1 VKDGKGDCISTL
13 FDVSGFHLG
22 AVYSYIKING
32 LYLQRR
38 QSILCLA
45 WFLFFRSNSLKQR
58 STFKTRKLLNTFK
71 TFVLFR
77 MGLKKLN
84 HIKNFPV
91 NGNLIFKVNGGYRVF
106 NFHRKS
112 VTKIIHRD
120 LSPAEVSAEIEGV
133 QKASNFDFAPK
144 LFECNTAEH
153 WYEEEL
159 IDGVIGYSELI
170 ARPDSILKVFDRDIV
185 RCLAEMFLIHTPIPT
200 TVGDIVARCNR
211 TWTHDRLN
219 QECPERQKLDS
230 FFQFVQ
236 PIVARLVAR
245 EGQAVCLVFSHGD
258 FSLRNMLMTQSGL
271 KILDW
276 ETTANRS
283 ILFDLY
289 NFFLTELYYQRVSTN
304 LIGEVDEAIRNLQ
317 ARVIAHNSVIAN
329 HFVEFAEL
337 YRLLYYVERIA
348 MLLERHPDD
357 KIFNVIFR
365 SIEVFENFEQ
375 SVPAGSDVN

>member
-1 VKDGKGDCISTL
+1 MS
-13 FDVSGFHLG
+13 
-22 AVYSYIKING
+22 AAYSYIKING

-38 QSILCLA
+38 QNILWLA

-58 STFKTRKLLNTFK
+58 STFKTRKLLNTLK
-71 TFVLFR
+71 TFILFR

-84 HIKNFPV
+84 HIKKFPV
-91 NGNLIFKVNGGYRVF
+91 NGNLIFKVNGGYRAF
-106 NFHRKS
+106 NFHHKS
-112 VTKIIHRD
+112 VTKIMHRD
-120 LSPAEVSAEIEGV
+120 SRPAKVLAEIEGV

-144 LFECNTAEH
+144 LFEWNTAEH

-159 IDGVIGYSELI
+159 IDGVISYSELI
-170 ARPDSILKVFDRDIV
+170 AHPDSILKLFDRVIV
-185 RCLAEMFLIHTPIPT
+185 RCLAEMFSIYSPIPT
-200 TVGDIVARCNR
+200 TVGEIVARCNK
-211 TWTHDRLN
+211 TWAHDRLN
-219 QECPERQKLDS
+219 RRCAEPQKLDS
-230 FFQFVQ
+230 FYQFIQ
-236 PIVARLVAR
+236 SIIAKLAAR
-245 EGQAVCLVFSHGD
+245 ESQAVYLVFSHGD
-258 FSLRNMLMTQSGL
+258 FSLRNMLITQSGL

-276 ETTANRS
+276 ETTASRS

-304 LIGEVDEAIRNLQ
+304 LVGEIKEAIRSLQ
-317 ARVIAHNSVIAN
+317 AYVIADNSVIAN

-348 MLLERHPDD
+348 LLLERGPTD

-375 SVPAGSDVN
+375 NVVAGSNVY